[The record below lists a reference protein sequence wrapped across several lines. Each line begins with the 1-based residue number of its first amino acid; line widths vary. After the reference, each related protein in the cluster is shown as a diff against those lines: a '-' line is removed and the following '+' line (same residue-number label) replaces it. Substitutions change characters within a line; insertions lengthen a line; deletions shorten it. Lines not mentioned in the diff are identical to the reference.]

1 MTMLKV
7 LRIAVKKWEAEL
19 IGFKKIVANQQ
30 HQMDSETKE
39 LDIELSAVRSF
50 IKLID
55 KYIKLE
61 QERQAV

>member
-19 IGFKKIVANQQ
+19 IGFKYEIKNKT

-39 LDIELSAVRSF
+39 LDIELGAIKSF
-50 IKLID
+50 VTLID
-55 KYIKLE
+55 EYIELE
-61 QERQAV
+61 QKRQAV

>member
-19 IGFKKIVANQQ
+19 IGFKKIVANHT

-39 LDIELSAVRSF
+39 IEIELSSIKSF

-55 KYIKLE
+55 KYIEME
-61 QERQAV
+61 QKRQSV